1 MLKIKHVSVFDMS
14 DMLRCDGCKVDNLA
28 EDLTPG
34 RGSKVY
40 CRKCRKKQKD

>member
-1 MLKIKHVSVFDMS
+1 MS
-14 DMLRCDGCKVDNLA
+14 DMLKCDGCHVDHLA

-40 CRKCRKKQKD
+40 CRDCKGKQNGYK